1 MSTLPEPV
9 PHSPENSGEP
19 GSSSFPPPLP
29 PEEWVADPPEV
40 ESYDNPPPA
49 APLPLIYPTGRPI
62 EPELFASYSH
72 PAYMPPP
79 RTPNF
84 GDLGLLLILL
94 ALGWLGAGSILLIA
108 LHFHVFGISTL
119 KQAVDDFRYTLGSQA
134 IQYFITFGGCLI
146 LFPLVWHKGFFAG
159 LHWRGAIAL
168 HQRARLFTAAM
179 LCFVAAV
186 VNGLLMPGPTD
197 APIDKIFRV
206 PGAAW
211 VLFAFGI
218 TLAPFFEELAFR
230 GFLLPAL
237 STAYDWTVERVT
249 KNSPRPLDENG
260 HPQWSVAAMSVASIL
275 TSVPFAL
282 MHGEQTGYS
291 LGPFLLLIC
300 VSLVLCWARITTRS
314 LAASVV
320 VHSSYNFLL
329 FSMMLLG
336 TGGFKHLDKM

>member
-1 MSTLPEPV
+1 TRALRFRVTPGKSLNTRPLHQARQEGSRPKIRVQKDRCPQNSGERMSTLPEPV

-119 KQAVDDFRYTLGSQA
+119 KQAVDDFRYT
-134 IQYFITFGGCLI
+134 
-146 LFPLVWHKGFFAG
+146 
-159 LHWRGAIAL
+159 
-168 HQRARLFTAAM
+168 
-179 LCFVAAV
+179 
-186 VNGLLMPGPTD
+186 
-197 APIDKIFRV
+197 
-206 PGAAW
+206 
-211 VLFAFGI
+211 
-218 TLAPFFEELAFR
+218 
-230 GFLLPAL
+230 
-237 STAYDWTVERVT
+237 
-249 KNSPRPLDENG
+249 
-260 HPQWSVAAMSVASIL
+260 
-275 TSVPFAL
+275 
-282 MHGEQTGYS
+282 
-291 LGPFLLLIC
+291 
-300 VSLVLCWARITTRS
+300 
-314 LAASVV
+314 
-320 VHSSYNFLL
+320 
-329 FSMMLLG
+329 
-336 TGGFKHLDKM
+336 